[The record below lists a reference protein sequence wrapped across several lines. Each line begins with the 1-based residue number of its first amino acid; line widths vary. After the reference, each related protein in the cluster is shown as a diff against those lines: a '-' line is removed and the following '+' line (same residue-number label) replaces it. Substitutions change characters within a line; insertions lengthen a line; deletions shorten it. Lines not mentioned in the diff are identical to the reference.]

1 MEHDSHI
8 PRDPER
14 RPDDQRLRAEII
26 ERLPGTGE
34 HASHRAIEVIG
45 AMMGACVMAHTKGR
59 PLSREE
65 AQGVAHFLALGID
78 KGTALRNFADGREVD
93 VDEVRSE
100 CLELASRPNV
110 YPETREVI
118 NWLDGHLL
126 DRAAPQLRPAL
137 PADETQWRHL
147 ISYKEDL
154 GLTVAIH
161 GRGDENLFEDGTV
174 LDHAERFALDR
185 GIPGVA
191 YLRLPTTDT
200 SRPDVERGFAS
211 DYVGSYADLA
221 ELFDTTTRVF
231 QLDDDNHTTPVSY
244 RDLSDTARAQLHDGA
259 GTHWSA
265 VAVAGQIHLFKKN
278 HHAKEET
285 VK

>member
-1 MEHDSHI
+1 MERDSHI

-14 RPDDQRLRAEII
+14 RPDDQHLRAEII

-45 AMMGACVMAHTKGR
+45 AMMGACVMAHTEGR
-59 PLSREE
+59 PLSTEDAR
-65 AQGVAHFLALGID
+65 GVAHFLALGID
-78 KGTALRNFADGREVD
+78 KGTALRDFADGREVD

-110 YPETREVI
+110 YPETREVL

-126 DRAAPQLRPAL
+126 DAVVPQLRPEL

-161 GRGDENLFEDGTV
+161 GRGDEALFEDGTV
-174 LDHAERFALDR
+174 LDRAERFALDH

-244 RDLSDTARAQLHDGA
+244 RELSDDARRQLHEGA
-259 GTHWSA
+259 GEHWSA

-278 HHAKEET
+278 HYAEEEIT
-285 VK
+285 K